1 MKSNSAPFAG
11 FLYAGL
17 MIDENGRA
25 SVLEFN
31 ARMGDPE
38 CQSLM
43 VRMNSDLFEY
53 LLFAEAGKL
62 DELPSLLWKDQT
74 SICVV
79 MTAKGYPS
87 KYQKGEIIHGLKN
100 VYPEDSKI
108 FHSGTTHDASG
119 RILTNGGRVLS
130 ITSLASNLEE
140 ARQRVYEVAN
150 QITWGKN
157 SQYFRKDIGMYSI

>member
-1 MKSNSAPFAG
+1 
-11 FLYAGL
+11 

-62 DELPSLLWKDQT
+62 DELPISSMEGPDFNLCSDD
-74 SICVV
+74 C
-79 MTAKGYPS
+79 KGIP
-87 KYQKGEIIHGLKN
+87 I
-100 VYPEDSKI
+100 KI
-108 FHSGTTHDASG
+108 PK
-119 RILTNGGRVLS
+119 R
-130 ITSLASNLEE
+130 
-140 ARQRVYEVAN
+140 
-150 QITWGKN
+150 
-157 SQYFRKDIGMYSI
+157 